1 MFDLFRS
8 QDKMK
13 RIMLGG
19 ILGIVSIGMLLYLI
33 PGGGVPSMGGDEQV
47 VAEISGDKI
56 TAHQVYRRIQET
68 FRNNPLPPDVLEV
81 YVPRLIEALVA
92 DRAVAFEAAR
102 MGFKVTDEELA
113 RQIRNIPQL
122 GTLTPEQ

>member
-33 PGGGVPSMGGDEQV
+33 PGQNIPTSGSDDQV
-47 VAEISGDKI
+47 VAEVGGDKI
-56 TAHQVYRRIQET
+56 TTRQVYRRIQDT
-68 FRNNPLPPDVLEV
+68 FKNNPLPPDVLEV
-81 YVPRLIEALVA
+81 YVPQLVEAMVS
-92 DRAVAFEAAR
+92 DRAVAYEAAR
-102 MGFKVTDEELA
+102 MGFKVSDRSEEHTSEL
-113 RQIRNIPQL
+113 QSHSFISYD
-122 GTLTPEQ
+122 

>member
-33 PGGGVPSMGGDEQV
+33 PGAGVPSMGGDDQV
-47 VAEISGDKI
+47 VAEVGGEKI
-56 TAHQVYRRIQET
+56 TTREINRRIQGT

-81 YVPRLIEALVA
+81 YVPQLIEAMLA
-92 DRAVAFEAAR
+92 DRAVAYEAA
-102 MGFKVTDEELA
+102 
-113 RQIRNIPQL
+113 
-122 GTLTPEQ
+122 

>member
-33 PGGGVPSMGGDEQV
+33 PGQGVPSMGGEEQT
-47 VAEISGDKI
+47 VAEVGGDKI
-56 TAHQVYRRIQET
+56 TVRQVYRRIEGT
-68 FRNNPLPPDVLEV
+68 FKNNQLPPDVLAV
-81 YVPRLIEALVA
+81 YVPQLIEAMVA
-92 DRAVAFEAAR
+92 DRAVAYEAAR
-102 MGFKVTDEELA
+102 MGFKVSDEEVG
-113 RQIRNIPQL
+113 RQIR
-122 GTLTPEQ
+122 